1 MWSRWF
7 RKKRKEE
14 TEYVNREVEEDIDVG
29 QRQEFLDILLFFL
42 YKTKEL
48 KKNINYFSRKKI
60 VNVRDKKEE

>member
-29 QRQEFLDILLFFL
+29 QRQEFLDILLFF
-42 YKTKEL
+42 
-48 KKNINYFSRKKI
+48 IQ
-60 VNVRDKKEE
+60 DKRT